1 MTRKSKEPNQHIKPM
16 LLEKLL
22 RRDAELKNAHL
33 TKRVADLEWREKM
46 IAHANRMERF
56 DEHIKVAQDEFQQ
69 VVREVEKAH
78 KINMRD
84 YAYDTETG
92 RLTKVEQ

>member
-33 TKRVADLEWREKM
+33 VKRVEELEWK
-46 IAHANRMERF
+46 
-56 DEHIKVAQDEFQQ
+56 QQ
-69 VVREVEKAH
+69 VAAQGAKMRKLESLIASANTEFNQVVSEVEKAYNISL
-78 KINMRD
+78 KD
-84 YAYDTETG
+84 YAYDTDTG
-92 RLTKVEQ
+92 RLTKL